1 MHQELNYNQSII
13 NTNINKINLNKIR
26 NFKENILV
34 LGGSSGY
41 GKSIFK
47 FLKRKG
53 IVVFKA
59 GLSKS
64 NDLEIDLRKKSFAK
78 KLRRFCQKKD
88 INILIISAATDFLDF
103 SDPDIFNKD
112 YQKNLY
118 MNSFFL
124 MDFVKEINNYK
135 NNINSIIVF
144 TAEGA
149 WSGFP
154 FSHINYNLSKTIL
167 NSIVFHISEAKL
179 VNCICAIDPG
189 EAKTKM
195 NKYSKEN
202 PNKCIPMIIKLIVA
216 MKKIPHEISG
226 SFFHIDGR
234 HLSFLK
240 KAPYKKILEF
250 QNK

>member
-1 MHQELNYNQSII
+1 MHQELIYNQSII
-13 NTNINKINLNKIR
+13 SSQIDRIDLSELKDFNKR
-26 NFKENILV
+26 V
-34 LGGSSGY
+34 LIIGGSSGY
-41 GKSIFK
+41 GKSIYK
-47 FLKRKG
+47 FLKRKD
-53 IVVFKA
+53 IKVFKA
-59 GLSKS
+59 GRAKE
-64 NDLEIDLRKKSFAK
+64 NDLVIDLRKKSFAK
-78 KLRRFCQKKD
+78 KLRRFCQEKN

-103 SDPDIFNKD
+103 VYPNIFDKK

-118 MNSFFL
+118 MNSYYL
-124 MDFVKEINNYK
+124 LDFVYELNNHK

-149 WSGFP
+149 WSGLP
-154 FSHINYNLSKTIL
+154 MSHINYNLSKTIL

-195 NKYSKEN
+195 NKVSTEN
-202 PNKCIPMIIKLIVA
+202 PDKCLPMIINLIQI
-216 MKKIPHEISG
+216 MNKIPNEVSG

-240 KAPYKKILEF
+240 KSPYKQVLDF
-250 QNK
+250 